1 MDHLR
6 EAESPAAE
14 PAVKVADGTPP
25 PTAELPVLPTHYCKD
40 MIYYFGSFDLWKS
53 YYSHIFYAVVTL
65 KIRRKFYYV
74 YTLKNLMQKFEGNS
88 TT

>member
-40 MIYYFGSFDLWKS
+40 MIYYFGSVDL
-53 YYSHIFYAVVTL
+53 YLL
-65 KIRRKFYYV
+65 KLLVLSQLFHSSTKEFNFPCGFLTNTI
-74 YTLKNLMQKFEGNS
+74 LNLSQNVIG
-88 TT
+88 

>member
-1 MDHLR
+1 MDHLH
-6 EAESPAAE
+6 EAESTGAE

-53 YYSHIFYAVVTL
+53 YFVLPQVLRCSNVP
-65 KIRRKFYYV
+65 
-74 YTLKNLMQKFEGNS
+74 NQESDENS
-88 TT
+88 TMYIL